1 MRISDWSSD
10 VCSSDLRDQLGEA
23 VLLAADAVGQP
34 LEGDG
39 DRPQIVATRCAI
51 RRGGLDLR
59 EVLQDGLARLLVEGF
74 GERLH
79 LATDEAR
86 LSPPPPLALTRQTL
100 EFECLGAEEFD
111 GVADPADQIGRAHV

>member
-10 VCSSDLRDQLGEA
+10 VCSSDLQLLLQSDELGLGGERFLQLRDQLGEA

-59 EVLQDGLARLLVEGF
+59 EVLQDGLARLLVAGF

-86 LSPPPPLALTRQTL
+86 LSPPPPHALNRQT
-100 EFECLGAEEFD
+100 A
-111 GVADPADQIGRAHV
+111 A